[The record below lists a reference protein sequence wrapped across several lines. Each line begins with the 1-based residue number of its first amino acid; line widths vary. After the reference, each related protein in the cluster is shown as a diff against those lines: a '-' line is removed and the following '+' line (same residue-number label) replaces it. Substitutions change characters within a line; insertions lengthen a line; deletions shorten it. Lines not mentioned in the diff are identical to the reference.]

1 MKKVVTRF
9 APSPTGTLHIGGVR
23 TALFN
28 YVYAKQNDG
37 LFLVR
42 IEDTDRERSTKEFEK
57 NILDSLNSIGL
68 SPDLE
73 PINQSERNDIYTAA
87 AQKLIDSN
95 QAYYCDC
102 SVEELDQMRAEQQS
116 QGQKPQYDGRSRDK
130 NLSKA
135 ENTVLRLKTPLEG
148 EVVVNDYVRGDIV
161 FNNSELDDLIIL
173 RSDGSPT
180 YHLCN
185 VVDDYEQG
193 VTTVIRGED
202 HISNTPRQIHIQN
215 ALGYPELEYA
225 HLPLVLGSD
234 KKRLSKRHAATS
246 LGEYKELGYLD
257 SAILNTLA
265 RLGWSRGENEVFY
278 LDDLIKEFS
287 ISEVQKAGA
296 IFDITKL
303 DFLNSQHM
311 ANLDLEEFIDH
322 LRPFLASKNIDI
334 DNHPKR
340 DLLIDSM
347 RSSANNLA
355 GVALNLVCYFH
366 DVVEYN
372 QKAIDKFIGSSNQVL
387 IDLKERLADASE
399 WNESNIDNILLKYR
413 EEKELSVPKVNQ
425 PLRIALTG
433 STNSP
438 SLGMTLS
445 LFEKDEAKFQFLY
458 ESKTPLFK
466 KIEMIAKEIYRAD
479 EVIADT
485 KIRDQLK
492 SFEDAGYGDFPVCIA
507 KTQYSF
513 STDPSLKGA
522 PTGHSL
528 PIREIRLSSGAEFI
542 VVVCG
547 AVMTMPGLPRV
558 PAADSIKLNKDGEI
572 EGLF

>member
-28 YVYAKQNDG
+28 YVYAKQHDG

-42 IEDTDRERSTKEFEK
+42 IEDTDKERSTKEFEK

-73 PINQSERNDIYTAA
+73 PINQSERNDIYKAA

-130 NLSKA
+130 NLPKT
-135 ENTVLRLKTPLEG
+135 ENTVLRLKTPLDG
-148 EVVVNDYVRGDIV
+148 EVVVKDYVRGDIV

-202 HISNTPRQIHIQN
+202 HLSNTPRQIHIQN
-215 ALGYPELEYA
+215 ALGYPKLEYA

-246 LGEYKELGYLD
+246 LEEYKELGYLD

-287 ISEVQKAGA
+287 ISEIQKAGA

-311 ANLDLEEFIDH
+311 ANLDLEEFIDY
-322 LRPFLASKNIDI
+322 LRPFLKIKNIDI

-355 GVALNLVCYFH
+355 GVAVNLVCYFH

-399 WNESNIDNILLKYR
+399 WNEVNIDNILLKYR

-445 LFEKDEAKFQFLY
+445 LFKKDEAILR
-458 ESKTPLFK
+458 
-466 KIEMIAKEIYRAD
+466 IENLINLI
-479 EVIADT
+479 
-485 KIRDQLK
+485 
-492 SFEDAGYGDFPVCIA
+492 
-507 KTQYSF
+507 
-513 STDPSLKGA
+513 
-522 PTGHSL
+522 
-528 PIREIRLSSGAEFI
+528 
-542 VVVCG
+542 
-547 AVMTMPGLPRV
+547 
-558 PAADSIKLNKDGEI
+558 
-572 EGLF
+572 

>member
-42 IEDTDRERSTKEFEK
+42 IEDTDKERSTKEFEK
-57 NILDSLNSIGL
+57 NILESLNSIGL

-73 PINQSERNDIYTAA
+73 PINQSERNDIYKAA

-130 NLSKA
+130 NLPKT
-135 ENTVLRLKTPLEG
+135 ENTVLRLKTPLDG
-148 EVVVNDYVRGDIV
+148 EVVVKDYVRGDIV

-311 ANLDLEEFIDH
+311 ANLDLEEFIDY

-334 DNHPKR
+334 EAISKCISR
-340 DLLIDSM
+340 VGLIDPHEYASNLSVGQ
-347 RSSANNLA
+347 RKRISIARWLLDFHKIYFIDEPFSALDDEA
-355 GVALNLVCYFH
+355 TQLIQDLILELNS
-366 DVVEYN
+366 
-372 QKAIDKFIGSSNQVL
+372 KGSS
-387 IDLKERLADASE
+387 
-399 WNESNIDNILLKYR
+399 
-413 EEKELSVPKVNQ
+413 
-425 PLRIALTG
+425 
-433 STNSP
+433 
-438 SLGMTLS
+438 
-445 LFEKDEAKFQFLY
+445 F
-458 ESKTPLFK
+458 
-466 KIEMIAKEIYRAD
+466 
-479 EVIADT
+479 VI
-485 KIRDQLK
+485 
-492 SFEDAGYGDFPVCIA
+492 
-507 KTQYSF
+507 
-513 STDPSLKGA
+513 
-522 PTGHSL
+522 TGHR
-528 PIREIRLSSGAEFI
+528 PSG
-542 VVVCG
+542 
-547 AVMTMPGLPRV
+547 
-558 PAADSIKLNKDGEI
+558 I
-572 EGLF
+572 EATHINI

>member
-28 YVYAKQNDG
+28 YVYAKQHDG

-42 IEDTDRERSTKEFEK
+42 IEDTDKERSTKEFEK

-68 SPDLE
+68 SPDLK
-73 PINQSERNDIYTAA
+73 PINQSERNDIYKAA

-130 NLSKA
+130 NLPKT
-135 ENTVLRLKTPLEG
+135 ENTVLRLKTPLDG
-148 EVVVNDYVRGDIV
+148 EVVVKDYVRGDIV

-202 HISNTPRQIHIQN
+202 HLSNTPRQIHIQN

-246 LGEYKELGYLD
+246 LEEYKELGYLD

-265 RLGWSRGENEVFY
+265 RLGWSRGESEVFY

-287 ISEVQKAGA
+287 ISEIQKAGA

-311 ANLDLEEFIDH
+311 ANLDLQEFIDH
-322 LRPFLASKNIDI
+322 LRPYLESKNIDI

-340 DLLIDSM
+340 DLLVDSM

-372 QKAIDKFIGSSNQVL
+372 QKAIDKFIGSSNEVL
-387 IDLKERLADASE
+387 VDLKEKLINLEE
-399 WNESNIDNILLKYR
+399 WNEDSIDKLLVTYR
-413 EEKELSVPKVNQ
+413 EAKELSVPKVNQ

-433 STNSP
+433 STQSP

-445 LFEKDEAKFQFLY
+445 LFEKEEAI
-458 ESKTPLFK
+458 SR
-466 KIEMIAKEIYRAD
+466 IEKLIN
-479 EVIADT
+479 VI
-485 KIRDQLK
+485 
-492 SFEDAGYGDFPVCIA
+492 
-507 KTQYSF
+507 
-513 STDPSLKGA
+513 
-522 PTGHSL
+522 
-528 PIREIRLSSGAEFI
+528 
-542 VVVCG
+542 
-547 AVMTMPGLPRV
+547 
-558 PAADSIKLNKDGEI
+558 
-572 EGLF
+572 

>member
-37 LFLVR
+37 LFLIR
-42 IEDTDRERSTKEFEK
+42 IEDTDKERSTKEFEK

-68 SPDLE
+68 SPDLD
-73 PINQSERNDIYTAA
+73 PINQSQRNDIYKAA

-102 SVEELDQMRAEQQS
+102 SVEELDQMRAEQQAK
-116 QGQKPQYDGRSRDK
+116 GMKPQYDGRSRDK
-130 NLSKA
+130 NLPKSEK
-135 ENTVLRLKTPLEG
+135 TVLRLKTPLEG
-148 EVVVNDYVRGDIV
+148 EVVVKDHVRGDII

-246 LGEYKELGYLD
+246 LQEYKELGYLD

-265 RLGWSRGENEVFY
+265 RLGWSRGEKEVFY
-278 LDDLIKEFS
+278 LEDLIKEFN
-287 ISEVQKAGA
+287 INEVQKAGA

-311 ANLDLEEFIDH
+311 ANLDLEEFISH
-322 LRPFLASKNIDI
+322 LEPFLKSKQIDV
-334 DNHPKR
+334 NSHPKKE
-340 DLLIDSM
+340 LLIDSM
-347 RSSANNLA
+347 RSSANNLE
-355 GVALNLVCYFH
+355 GIALNLVCYFH
-366 DVVEYN
+366 DVNEYN
-372 QKAIDKFIGSSNQVL
+372 QKAIDKFIGSSDEVL
-387 IDLKERLADASE
+387 IDLKEKLMNLDD
-399 WNESNIDNILLKYR
+399 WNEDSIDKLLVTYR

-433 STNSP
+433 STQSP

-445 LFEKDEAKFQFLY
+445 LFEKEEAILR
-458 ESKTPLFK
+458 
-466 KIEMIAKEIYRAD
+466 IEKLIN
-479 EVIADT
+479 
-485 KIRDQLK
+485 
-492 SFEDAGYGDFPVCIA
+492 
-507 KTQYSF
+507 
-513 STDPSLKGA
+513 
-522 PTGHSL
+522 
-528 PIREIRLSSGAEFI
+528 FI
-542 VVVCG
+542 
-547 AVMTMPGLPRV
+547 
-558 PAADSIKLNKDGEI
+558 
-572 EGLF
+572 